1 MYLILGSK
9 EDLCCRYVRDVL
21 QAEGRDVT
29 VVPNLLAPPLL
40 FSWRFENAA
49 CASMI
54 AWEEAQG
61 QVLSDAEIEGV
72 LVRSIRWDALT
83 NLSLEDRAY
92 VQTEIQAA
100 VLAWL
105 WSLSC
110 PVVNR
115 YPAHIWFRSQDAL
128 LFWHPLLLRCG
139 LPALETLVSNVQDE
153 ARAFG
158 ERSQAGGALYAP
170 LTSSARFP
178 VTSDRDWAGIA
189 AMQGYAPVSLT
200 LPYEDPQVACVVGT
214 QVVWDGSGAP
224 GEEFTSLELALVSFA
239 AGSGLAF
246 VEVSVASTAKGVR
259 VTGVNPYPRVE
270 QFSRDAQ
277 QKIATRLAR
286 YLTSGTPGKGSSYM
300 LAVHSYLG
308 GN

>member
-1 MYLILGSK
+1 
-9 EDLCCRYVRDVL
+9 
-21 QAEGRDVT
+21 
-29 VVPNLLAPPLL
+29 
-40 FSWRFENAA
+40 
-49 CASMI
+49 MI

-72 LVRSIRWDALT
+72 LVRSIRWDSLT

-100 VLAWL
+100 ILAWL
-105 WSLSC
+105 WSLPC
-110 PVVNR
+110 PVVNH

-128 LFWHPLLLRCG
+128 LFWHPLLLRCA
-139 LPALETLVSNVQDE
+139 LPALETLVSNVPDE

-158 ERSQAGGALYAP
+158 ERSQAGSALYAP
-170 LTSSARFP
+170 LTSSARFS

-200 LPYEDPQVACVVGT
+200 LPYEDPHMACVIGT
-214 QVVWDGSGAP
+214 QVVWDGNGNGAP
-224 GEEFTSLELALVSFA
+224 SEEFTSLELALVSFA

-246 VEVSVASTAKGVR
+246 VEVSLASTVKGLR
-259 VTGVNPYPRVE
+259 VTGVNPYPRIE

-286 YLTSGTPGKGSSYM
+286 YLTSGTPGKGNSYM
-300 LAVHSYLG
+300 LAAHSYLG

>member
-1 MYLILGSK
+1 LYAQGHN
-9 EDLCCRYVRDVL
+9 
-21 QAEGRDVT
+21 VT

-40 FSWRFENAA
+40 FSWRFDNAA

-61 QVLSDAEIEGV
+61 HVLSDTEVEGV
-72 LVRSIRWDALT
+72 LVRSIRWDSLS

-105 WSLSC
+105 WSLPC

-158 ERSQAGGALYAP
+158 ERTQAGALYAP

-178 VTSDRDWAGIA
+178 VTSERDWAGIA
-189 AMQGYAPVSLT
+189 AMQEYAPVSLT
-200 LPYEDPQVACVVGT
+200 PPYEDSHTACVIGT
-214 QVVWDGSGAP
+214 QVVWDDKPSD
-224 GEEFTSLELALVSFA
+224 EFTSLELALVSFA

-246 VEVSVASTAKGVR
+246 VEVSLASTVKGVR
-259 VTGVNPYPRVE
+259 VTGVNPYPRLE
-270 QFSRDAQ
+270 QFDRDAQ
-277 QKIATRLAR
+277 QQIATKLAR
-286 YLTSGTPGKGSSYM
+286 YLTSGTSGKGN
-300 LAVHSYLG
+300 SYLLAAHSFIG
-308 GN
+308 GHP